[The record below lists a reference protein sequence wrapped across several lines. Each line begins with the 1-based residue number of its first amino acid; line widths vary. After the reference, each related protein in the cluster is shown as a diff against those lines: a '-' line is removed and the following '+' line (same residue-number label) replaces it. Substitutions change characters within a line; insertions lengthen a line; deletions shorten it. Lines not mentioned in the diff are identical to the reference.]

1 MRKKI
6 SVIQVPFGLG
16 AGREGTE
23 RGPESMLEAGLYRQL
38 RNLGFAI
45 EHESR
50 VEPPASRS
58 SDAGAAAGGRGSV
71 QHLAAVKAMSRS
83 VADKVSEAVGA
94 QSFPLVLGGDRS
106 VSIGAF
112 AGLTRHYSR
121 LGVVCFDA
129 HAAVNTEE
137 TTPLGHVNGMAM
149 SVALGRSAFTLADI
163 PGSGLPISK
172 QNVVLIGLRDLEPNE
187 REWIRSERI
196 AFFSMHEI
204 DRMGIERVVEQALRI
219 AGKGTDGIHVCLD
232 TDVLDPLEAPGVGLQ
247 VPGGLSYREA
257 HFALELLAE
266 SGRITS
272 MDVTEVNALLDDNR
286 RTARLAVGLITSVL
300 GKRII

>member
-23 RGPESMLEAGLYRQL
+23 RGPESMLEAGLNRQL
-38 RNLGFAI
+38 KSLGFEI
-45 EHESR
+45 EHEGR
-50 VEPPASRS
+50 VELP
-58 SDAGAAAGGRGSV
+58 AAGIPETETDARGSV
-71 QHLAAVKAMSRS
+71 RHLAEVKAMSRS
-83 VADKVSEAVGA
+83 VADKVSEAVVA
-94 QSFPLVLGGDRS
+94 RSFPLVLGGDRS

-149 SVALGRSAFTLADI
+149 SVALGRSAFTLADM

-187 REWIRSERI
+187 REWVRSERI

-232 TDVLDPLEAPGVGLQ
+232 ADVLDPLEAPGVGLQ

-266 SGRITS
+266 SGRVTS